1 MKTSFKSAHD
11 QFAYFKSLAKK
22 AIGPHSAEKKIDGM
36 YLTDLVAIGLQTAL
50 EVRLAVEG
58 RSITKRRSN

>member
-22 AIGPHSAEKKIDGM
+22 AIGPSSAEKKIDGIP
-36 YLTDLVAIGLQTAL
+36 LTELVAIGLQTEL
-50 EVRLAVEG
+50 EVRLAVE
-58 RSITKRRSN
+58 RRAKTQRKTQ